1 MEAYLA
7 TLGNTYSG
15 RYTSTGRA
23 FPDIAAMGDNVA
35 IVYQG
40 GTYLVGGTS
49 ASCPIFASVISLIN
63 DRLIAAGKSPL

>member
-1 MEAYLA
+1 MQAYIAKLPA
-7 TLGNTYSG
+7 DIKGKFNEQ
-15 RYTSTGRA
+15 GRA
-23 FPDIAAMGDNVA
+23 FPDVAAMGDNVA

-40 GTYLVGGTS
+40 GTYLIGGTS

>member
-1 MEAYLA
+1 
-7 TLGNTYSG
+7 
-15 RYTSTGRA
+15 
-23 FPDIAAMGDNVA
+23 MGDNVA

-40 GTYLVGGTS
+40 GTYLIGGTS